1 MATFEVETTH
11 SVYPYARWQML
22 PLDNVMLTG
31 GFWARWQDIN
41 RRVTLLHGYEMLE
54 QAGNLHNLRLAAG
67 LIEGEFRGFHYLDS
81 DLYKWLE
88 AAAYGL
94 GENPDPVLQRKVD
107 SVVDLITAAQEA
119 DGYLNTYYQVVNPGG
134 RWTDLD
140 FGHELYCAGHL
151 FQAAAAHFRAT
162 GSTRLLD
169 VATRFA
175 DLIAATFGPSLRQ
188 GTCGHPEIE
197 MALVE
202 LYRVTGKAV
211 YLDLAKF
218 FIDQRGK
225 NVMRGMVW
233 MKAEYHQDR
242 VPVRQAEIVEG
253 HVVRALY
260 LNAGVTD
267 LYLETGETALLEAL
281 HRQWRDMTGGKL
293 FITGGVGARYEGE
306 AFGDRYELPPDRCY
320 CETCAAIASVMWNWR
335 LLLVTGDGRYA
346 DLIERTLY
354 NGVLSGLALD
364 GKRFFYINPLLSR
377 GGYERQPWYDCA
389 CCPPNLMRLLASLAQ
404 YFVTHDKTGLQVHL
418 YNTGTARLTLNS
430 GQQVVLSMRTD
441 YPWQGE
447 VALSI
452 DETDGSIWQLR
463 LRKPDWCPAASAAIN
478 GETLENPAFES
489 GYLILERAW
498 QPGDRVALVLSMQPD
513 LIEAH
518 PRVDSIRDTL
528 AIQRG
533 PLVYCF
539 EAIDYPQINLMDVR
553 IDKTAPL
560 TAGWCEDLVA
570 DGLMAIQTSGYVLD
584 NGGWQDRLYRRLCDG
599 GDLSSQP
606 IPLTA
611 IPYYAWA
618 NRGPGAM
625 RVWMPHV

>member
-1 MATFEVETTH
+1 MATFEVKTAR
-11 SVYPYARWQML
+11 SSFPYARWQML
-22 PLDNVMLTG
+22 PLDAVRLTG
-31 GFWARWQDIN
+31 GFWARWQDTN

-54 QAGNLHNLRLAAG
+54 QAGNFHNLRLAAG
-67 LIEGEFRGFHYLDS
+67 LIEGKFRGFHFLGS

-88 AAAYGL
+88 AASYAVGT
-94 GENPDPVLQRKVD
+94 NPDPVLQQKVD
-107 SVVDLITAAQEA
+107 GVIDLIAAAQQD
-119 DGYLNTYYQVVNPGG
+119 DGYLNTYYQVVNPAG

-140 FGHELYCAGHL
+140 FGHELYSAGHL
-151 FQAAAAHFRAT
+151 FQAAVAHYRAT

-175 DLIAATFGPSLRQ
+175 DLIASTFGPNLRQ
-188 GTCGHPEIE
+188 GAPGHPEIE
-197 MALVE
+197 MAVVE
-202 LYRVTGKAV
+202 LYRVTGKAA
-211 YLDLAKF
+211 YLDLARF

-267 LYLETGETALLEAL
+267 LYLETGEAALLVAL
-281 HRQWRDMTGGKL
+281 DRQWRDMTGGKL
-293 FITGGVGARYEGE
+293 FITGGVGSRYEGE
-306 AFGDRYELPPDRCY
+306 AFGDDYELPPDRCY
-320 CETCAAIASVMWNWR
+320 CETCAAIASVLWNWR

-354 NGVLSGLALD
+354 DGVLSGLALD
-364 GKRFFYINPLLSR
+364 GKHFFYINPLLSR
-377 GGYERQPWYDCA
+377 GDFERQPWYDCA

-404 YFVTHDKTGLQVHL
+404 YFVTHDQTGLQVHL
-418 YNTGTARLTLNS
+418 YNTSTARLTLNS
-430 GQQVVLSMRTD
+430 GQPVVLSMQTD

-447 VALSI
+447 VTLSI

-463 LRKPDWCPAASAAIN
+463 LRKPDWCPVASVAIN
-478 GETLENPAFES
+478 GETIENPAFES
-489 GYLILERAW
+489 GYLVLERAW
-498 QPGDRVALVLSMQPD
+498 QPGDTVVLALSMRPE
-513 LIEAH
+513 LIEGH
-518 PRVDSIRDTL
+518 PHIDAIRDTL

-533 PLVYCF
+533 PLIYCF
-539 EAIDYPQINLMDVR
+539 EAADYPQINLMDVR
-553 IDKTAPL
+553 LDKTAPL
-560 TAGWCEDLVA
+560 AAVWREDLVA
-570 DGLMAIQTSGYVLD
+570 GGLMAIQTSGYVLD
-584 NGGWQDRLYRRLCDG
+584 NGEWRDRLYRRLSDRD
-599 GDLSSQP
+599 DLSLQP
-606 IPLTA
+606 IPLIA

-625 RVWMPHV
+625 RVWIPYV